1 MRDRARAMLLFAA
14 AGVAVLAV
22 SSASGGRAQGADPNS
37 ASSPYRVVEHW
48 ANLPEG
54 RVWGQA
60 IGVDIDRDGTSI
72 WVFDRCGARTCEGSD
87 LAPIQKFDAS
97 GHLVASFGSG
107 MFEWPHGLFSASDG
121 TVWVTD
127 GKKQIVVQLAPDG
140 RALRTLGKP
149 GVAGDG
155 PDEFN
160 SPSDVLVAPNG
171 DIFVADGH
179 GDFPMPKTNDRIVK
193 YSKDGKFIKAWG
205 RHGSG
210 QGEFDEPHG
219 LAMDSRGRVFVAD
232 RANNRIQIFDQD
244 GKFLEQWKQFSRPS
258 GIFINSN
265 DTIFVI
271 DSETKSIP
279 GYGYN
284 PGGAR
289 GIRIGNAKDGTLTA
303 FIPDPETDPDHSGST
318 GGEGI
323 GEFNGVIYGFG
334 DHRQKMVA
342 QRRYVR
348 Q

>member
-1 MRDRARAMLLFAA
+1 MRDHARAMLLFAA

-22 SSASGGRAQGADPNS
+22 ASASGGRAQGEDDPNS
-37 ASSPYRVVEHW
+37 SSSPYRVVEHW

-72 WVFDRCGARTCEGSD
+72 WVFDRCGARSCEGSD
-87 LAPIQKFDAS
+87 IAPIQKFEAS

-160 SPSDVLVAPNG
+160 SPSDVLVAPSG

-210 QGEFDEPHG
+210 QGEFDVPHG
-219 LAMDSRGRVFVAD
+219 LAMDSAGRLFVAD
-232 RANNRIQIFDQD
+232 RANNRIQIFGQD
-244 GKFLEQWKQFSRPS
+244 GKFLAEWKQFGRPS
-258 GIFINSN
+258 GVYIRDDIIYVTDSQSN
-265 DTIFVI
+265 ESV
-271 DSETKSIP
+271 
-279 GYGYN
+279 N
-284 PGGAR
+284 PPFR
-289 GIRIGNAKDGTLTA
+289 QGIRIGSVRDGKVTA
-303 FIPDPETDPDHSGST
+303 FISAPDPNEEMPEGVAADKQGNVFGGFTQLPD
-318 GGEGI
+318 I
-323 GEFNGVIYGFG
+323 KKYARN
-334 DHRQKMVA
+334 
-342 QRRYVR
+342 
-348 Q
+348 

>member
-1 MRDRARAMLLFAA
+1 VITLEQCFCLLQLAWPYLRSLQRAGDGLRGRIPIALPAHI
-14 AGVAVLAV
+14 V
-22 SSASGGRAQGADPNS
+22 SSSTGRTFRKDESGGRPSALTSIATAPVFGSSIGA
-37 ASSPYRVVEHW
+37 
-48 ANLPEG
+48 
-54 RVWGQA
+54 
-60 IGVDIDRDGTSI
+60 GTS
-72 WVFDRCGARTCEGSD
+72 TCEGSD

-179 GDFPMPKTNDRIVK
+179 GDFPVPKTNDRIVK

-210 QGEFDEPHG
+210 QGEFDVPHG
-219 LAMDSRGRVFVAD
+219 LAMDSAGRLFVAD

-244 GKFLEQWKQFSRPS
+244 GKFLAEWKQFGRPS
-258 GIFINSN
+258 GVYIRDDIIYVTDSQSN
-265 DTIFVI
+265 EKV
-271 DSETKSIP
+271 
-279 GYGYN
+279 N
-284 PGGAR
+284 PPFR
-289 GIRIGNAKDGTLTA
+289 QGIRIGSVRDGKVTA
-303 FIPDPETDPDHSGST
+303 FISAPDPNEEMPEGVAADKQGNVFGGFTQLPDL
-318 GGEGI
+318 
-323 GEFNGVIYGFG
+323 
-334 DHRQKMVA
+334 KK
-342 QRRYVR
+342 YVR
-348 Q
+348 N